1 MKIESTSRIAGSS
14 STVETT
20 TARAVILKQ
29 INALQKTEAGLSEEL
44 AKLGND
50 TASIEARIAL
60 QQQIQGIEAQIKALQ
75 IALLQT
81 DTDRNVQ
88 VIKPAEEEV
97 KQTPAAPTAQQDK
110 RTETLGSL
118 VDTMA

>member
-97 KQTPAAPTAQQDK
+97 KQVPAAPTAQQDK